1 MQLTYEQFN
10 YDHVKARIHTVSPV
24 IQQRILDNLPI
35 AFPDVLQDRTPLDPQ
50 WTRVN
55 YPLYSFLREAW
66 VHIEPHDFQDG
77 WHIEAECLHLEAVT
91 ESAAANPN
99 SPYPVIRNLL
109 MNVPPRTSKSLTATV
124 FWPAW
129 VWITWPAAQFL
140 CTSYSSDLS
149 MRDAVK
155 CRQLMMSEWYQE
167 RWGDQWRLTTDQN
180 LKSYYAN
187 NKGGYRI
194 STSVTGKATGFGGDF
209 IIGDDLHETT
219 EDLSTTRAEIETAK
233 GHWLTSI
240 PSRVTNPASTCKV
253 LIGQRVADDDV
264 SQAVLDLDLE
274 DEYRYVHLNIPME
287 YESDDH
293 NSTVLWSD
301 PRTEDGEVIDPIR
314 FPSGYIAE
322 QKAALGHRWFAQY
335 QQKPT
340 VDSETLFP
348 EDKWRYFDTW
358 PDVDWFDLLV
368 QSWDFRTSEQEQD
381 EKKHQR
387 SWVAGHLWALKGSG
401 AAARVFLLDRFIKQ
415 VGFADSCQAVR
426 DMSAKWPGAYSKLI
440 EQQSNGPAVYATVR
454 SKVFGVRLVP
464 VGGKHGGKY
473 ARAAAVS
480 LIQAEGR
487 AWLPSFDLAPW
498 VKDYVRYMRR
508 FPAKPNDDGD
518 ATSQAWHELC
528 PPPPMPNTAQE
539 ERERR
544 QALEVQ
550 IRRRIRDA
558 RAYSRTGV

>member
-1 MQLTYEQFN
+1 MDRTIALQTIQGLFPAASPAIQRKVMQLM
-10 YDHVKARIHTVSPV
+10 PV
-24 IQQRILDNLPI
+24 AFPEVQQREI
-35 AFPDVLQDRTPLDPQ
+35 ALAPQ
-50 WTRVN
+50 WTRAN
-55 YPLYSFLREAW
+55 YPLYTFVKQAW
-66 VHIEPHDFQDG
+66 LHIEPHSFQDG

-91 ESAAANPN
+91 ETGAGNPH
-99 SPYPVIRNLL
+99 SPYPTVRNLVI
-109 MNVPPRTSKSLTATV
+109 NVPPRTSKSLVAAV

-140 CTSYSSDLS
+140 YTSYSVDLS

-155 CRQLMMSEWYQE
+155 CRQLMLSEWYQE
-167 RWGDQWRLTTDQN
+167 RWGDQWTLTTDQN

-209 IIGDDLHETT
+209 IVGDDLHETS

-233 GHWLTSI
+233 GHWLTTI
-240 PSRVTNPASTCKV
+240 PSRVTNPGQTCKV

-264 SQAVLDLDLE
+264 SQAVLDLDL
-274 DEYRYVHLNIPME
+274 DADYAYLHLNIPME
-287 YESDDH
+287 YEADDH

-301 PRTEDGEVIDPIR
+301 PRTTDGEVICPGR
-314 FPSGYIAE
+314 FPAGYIAE
-322 QKAALGHRWFAQY
+322 QKAALGHRYFAQY

-348 EDKWRYFDTW
+348 ENKWRYFDAW

-368 QSWDFRTSEQEQD
+368 QSWDMRTSEQEQD
-381 EKKHQR
+381 EKRHQR

-401 AAARVFLLDRFIKQ
+401 NTAQVFLLDRYFAQ
-415 VGFADSCQAVR
+415 VGFADTCEAVV
-426 DMSAKWPGAYSKLI
+426 DMSQRWPGAYSKLI
-440 EQQSNGPAVYATVR
+440 EQQANGPAVFATVR

-464 VGGKHGGKY
+464 VGGRHGGKY

-487 AWLPSFDLAPW
+487 AWLPSIALAPW
-498 VKDYVRYMRR
+498 VRDYVRYMRR

-528 PPPPMPNTAQE
+528 PPSPAKNTVQE
-539 ERERR
+539 ERERTQR
-544 QALEVQ
+544 LAQQVRE
-550 IRRRIRDA
+550 RIRA
-558 RAYSRTGV
+558 SRAFSRTGV